1 MADRFAAVLIDPA
14 TGAPYTAIPVNIG
27 STVNRTASGN
37 ITSTQSVALSTA
49 ACGSAAFQVSGT
61 WTGTLDFEYTIDDAT
76 WHSLSVTPDGGGAP
90 VSSTTTNGN
99 WSVQVESYSQVRIR
113 GNTVT
118 LGSAAVFLSAST
130 STSVVSIASPLPV
143 GDNTIG
149 RVKVTDGTDVAAVT
163 VAGALSVDA
172 SASASLPLP
181 TGAATLAEQLT
192 SNAFL
197 DNISTNTPALVGG
210 RVPVDGSGVTQPVSG
225 TVNANAG
232 TGTFAV
238 SAVSLPL
245 PSGAATSALQTTGN
259 TSLSSI
265 DGKTPSLGQALMAAS
280 VPVAIASNQSA
291 VSVSGTVAVSN
302 AFALDATL
310 TGGGQKSQVT
320 DGTNSAAVVNAAPTT
335 QYGLVVRNVPA
346 AATAPSAVQLSD
358 GLASYT
364 AAKTGQLP
372 TSLGQTTA
380 AGSVSVTLPSDKATA
395 AAPLGVQLS
404 DGSAAYTGA
413 KTGQLPTALGATTK
427 AASLSVAPAT
437 DSVGTAGS
445 ASSTVYTV
453 QGVAS
458 MTAVQVTPPAGIGQ
472 QTLAKSISV
481 GLNSNQVGTAGSA
494 SSTVV
499 TVQGVASMT
508 PVQVS
513 GAGAS
518 GAAVTGNP
526 VLAAGS
532 DGTNARTLATDTAG
546 RLRPAVYSYGRVTSL
561 SSTTIKSG
569 AGVLRIVNIQYTGV
583 AHSLVLYD
591 NTASSGTQ
599 IAAITIPAGS
609 SLVSLSYNLAFSTG
623 LTAQFGT
630 AAGDVTIMYE

>member
-1 MADRFAAVLIDPA
+1 MSERVAAVLIDPT
-14 TGAPYTAIPVNIG
+14 TGAPYTAVPVNIG

-37 ITSTQSVALSTA
+37 ITSTQDVALSTA
-49 ACGSAAFQVSGT
+49 ACGSAAFQVSNT
-61 WTGTLDFEYTIDDAT
+61 WTGTLDFEYTIDDFN

-90 VSSTTTNGN
+90 VSSTTANGN
-99 WSVQVESYSQVRIR
+99 WSVQVESYSQVRVI
-113 GNTVT
+113 GNTVSS
-118 LGSAAVFLSAST
+118 GSAAVFLSAST

-149 RVKVTDGTDVAAVT
+149 RVKVTNGTDVAEVT
-163 VAGALSVDA
+163 VGGALSVDA

-197 DNISTNTPALVGG
+197 DSISTKTPALVGG

-225 TVNANAG
+225 TVTANAG

-238 SAVSLPL
+238 SAASLPL
-245 PSGAATSALQTTGN
+245 PSGAATSAAQTTGN

-265 DGKTPSLGQALMAAS
+265 DSKTPALGQALMTAS

-291 VSVSGTVAVSN
+291 VPVSGTVAVSN

-310 TGGGQKSQVT
+310 TGGAQKTQVT
-320 DGTNSAAVVNAAPTT
+320 DGSNSAAVVNTTPTT
-335 QYGLVVRNVPA
+335 QYGLVVRPVPA
-346 AATAPSAVQLSD
+346 AATAP
-358 GLASYT
+358 
-364 AAKTGQLP
+364 
-372 TSLGQTTA
+372 
-380 AGSVSVTLPSDKATA
+380 
-395 AAPLGVQLS
+395 LGVELS
-404 DGSAAYTGA
+404 DGSAFYTAA

-427 AASLSVAPAT
+427 SASLSVAPAT

-472 QTLAKSISV
+472 QTLANSFSV

-526 VLAAGS
+526 VLTAGS

-599 IAAITIPAGS
+599 IAAITIPEGS